1 MIAELHAIGIDIE
14 HTPNADK
21 QFWIKTMDE
30 VHKINEFYAKKRY
43 DNTHRLAQL
52 RLQMQLVNVRTR
64 PISPSYSSMREHQA
78 VNHHGGDHPL
88 HCGGVVG
95 PEIHHESQPA

>member
-1 MIAELHAIGIDIE
+1 VIAELHAIGIDIE

-52 RLQMQLVNVRTR
+52 RLQMQLVNVCS
-64 PISPSYSSMREHQA
+64 ISNIAIMLEHERA
-78 VNHHGGDHPL
+78 SNHGGDHPL